1 MSNNENW
8 VFLSHSNKDYERV
21 RRVRDMLE
29 NQHMRPLMFFLN
41 CLKDD
46 EEIDSLIKREI
57 DCRTRF
63 ILCDSKEARK
73 SQWVQKEVAYI
84 KSKDRFL
91 EIIDLDWSDDKI
103 LKKLNEFKRN
113 ATIFFSYS
121 KRINGNIIE
130 AVYKRL
136 KKYDFRLFF

>member
-1 MSNNENW
+1 MNNNEIW
-8 VFLSHSNKDYERV
+8 VFLSHSNRDFEKV

-29 NQHMRPLMFFLN
+29 NMHMRPLMFFLN

-73 SQWVQKEVAYI
+73 SKWVRKEVEYI
-84 KSKDRFL
+84 KSKDRIL
-91 EIIDLDWSDDKI
+91 EIIDLDWRDDKI
-103 LKKLNEFKRN
+103 LKKLNDFKQ
-113 ATIFFSYS
+113 
-121 KRINGNIIE
+121 
-130 AVYKRL
+130 
-136 KKYDFRLFF
+136 